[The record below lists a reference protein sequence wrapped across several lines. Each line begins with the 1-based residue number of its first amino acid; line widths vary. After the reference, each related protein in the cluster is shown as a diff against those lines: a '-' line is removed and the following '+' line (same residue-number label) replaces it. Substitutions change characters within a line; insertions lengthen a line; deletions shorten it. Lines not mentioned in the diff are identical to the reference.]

1 MRHPAD
7 SLRPSAPRREA
18 PASPNPPMIA
28 ALAAPPPALD
38 TLMLP
43 FADGSLDWPADGRV
57 LFLRARD
64 GAALRAVVRP
74 GWVCVQG
81 FRADHDALPTV
92 AERLTEVPE
101 AAFDCVLLLPPRQR
115 EASRAWLVRALERVA
130 PGGVLVVSQANDEGA
145 RSLQD
150 DLEQLCGEVRSSSK
164 HKCRVIWLRPDPATV
179 DRALA
184 QAWLAQDAVQPI
196 AEGRYL
202 SRPGLFSWDRIDTG
216 SALLAAHLPGNL
228 QGRVAD
234 LGAGYGYLSCELL
247 RRCPKV
253 NALDLYEAD
262 ARALPLA
269 QANVERVL
277 ADRPTP
283 ATVATHWHDV
293 ATGLPQRY
301 HAIVSNPPFHLDRG
315 GLPQLGQAFLHA
327 AANAL
332 LPDGRLLLVAN
343 RHLPY
348 EQILAARFGEAQV
361 LAAANGFKVIQARG
375 PKR

>member
-1 MRHPAD
+1 MV
-7 SLRPSAPRREA
+7 
-18 PASPNPPMIA
+18 A
-28 ALAAPPPALD
+28 ALAEAPPALD
-38 TLMLP
+38 SLLLP

-64 GAALRAVVRP
+64 GAALRAVARP
-74 GWVCVQG
+74 GWVCVQD
-81 FRADHDALPTV
+81 FRADHDALPPV
-92 AERLTEVPE
+92 AERRTEAPE
-101 AAFDCVLLLPPRQR
+101 GVAFDCVLLLPPRQR
-115 EASRAWLVRALERVA
+115 DAARAWLVRALDGVA

-150 DLEQLCGEVRSSSK
+150 DLERLCGEVRSSSK

-184 QAWLAQDAVQPI
+184 QAWRAQDAVQPI
-196 AEGRYL
+196 EGGRYL

-216 SALLAAHLPGNL
+216 SALLAAHLPADL
-228 QGRVAD
+228 RGRVAD

-253 NALDLYEAD
+253 DVLDLYEAD

-277 ADRPTP
+277 AERATP
-283 ATVATHWHDV
+283 ATVTTQWHDV

-348 EQILAARFGEAQV
+348 EPILAARFGESQV
-361 LAAANGFKVIQARG
+361 LAAAHGFKVIQARG

>member
-1 MRHPAD
+1 
-7 SLRPSAPRREA
+7 
-18 PASPNPPMIA
+18 MIA
-28 ALAAPPPALD
+28 AKAAPPPALD

-43 FADGSLDWPADGRV
+43 FTDGSLDWPADGRV
-57 LFLRARD
+57 LFLCARD
-64 GAALRAVVRP
+64 GAALQTMVRP

-81 FRADHDALPTV
+81 FRAEHDALPTV
-92 AERLTEVPE
+92 AERRTEAPE
-101 AAFDCVLLLPPRQR
+101 GVAFDCVLLLPPRQR

-150 DLEQLCGEVRSSSK
+150 DLEQLCGKVLSASK
-164 HKCRVIWLRPDPATV
+164 HKCRVVWLRPDPATV

-184 QAWLAQDAVQPI
+184 QAWLAQDAVQSI
-196 AEGRYL
+196 EGGRYL

-247 RRCPKV
+247 QRCPKV
-253 NALDLYEAD
+253 DALDLYDAD

-269 QANVERVL
+269 QANVDRVL
-277 ADRPTP
+277 ADRPKLV
-283 ATVATHWHDV
+283 AVATHWHDV

-301 HAIVSNPPFHLDRG
+301 HAIISNPPFHLDRG

-348 EQILAARFGEAQV
+348 EQILEARFAESQV